1 MGADRFGC
9 GAESVAP
16 RHAGTAAGVL
26 IFIYGLGM
34 TFPLFTWG

>member
-1 MGADRFGC
+1 VNAITL
-9 GAESVAP
+9 ALVL
-16 RHAGTAAGVL
+16 TAAGVV